1 METRVTSETKEVII
15 GHGLPTVIIG
25 ERINPAANKKLNE
38 ALSSGSNFE
47 DIVRN
52 EAQTQVALGA
62 DMVDV
67 NVSAFGVDEVALLPV
82 AVKAAQEAVDVPL
95 CLDSNNPEAIAA
107 ALKVYKGKPLVNS
120 VSGETPSITKVLP
133 LIKEYGAAVVGLVQ
147 DDQGVPKNADRRLEV
162 ANNILETAM
171 KAGIP
176 REDVL
181 IDCLAFAVGAD
192 TDSGPE
198 VLIAIQR
205 VRDELG
211 LNQTIGASNIS
222 FGLPDREVLNTAFLP
237 MIVEKGVTCLITS
250 AKKAIP
256 IVRGI
261 DLILARDKRARRYM
275 EAYRMRKAAA
285 EKK

>member
-1 METRVTSETKEVII
+1 METRVTSATKEVVI

-25 ERINPAANKKLNE
+25 ERINPAANKKLTE
-38 ALSSGSNFE
+38 ALTAGGFE
-47 DIVRN
+47 EIVRK
-52 EAQTQVALGA
+52 EAITQVELGA
-62 DMVDV
+62 DMIDV
-67 NVSAFGVDEVALLPV
+67 NVGAFGVDEAALLPV
-82 AVKAAQEAVDVPL
+82 AVKAVMEAVDVPL
-95 CLDSNNPEAIAA
+95 CIDSANTDAIEA

-120 VSGETPSITKVLP
+120 VSGETPSITKVMP

-147 DDQGVPKNADRRLEV
+147 DDEGVPRDADRRLVV
-162 ANNILETAM
+162 ANTILDTAM

-198 VLIAIQR
+198 ILTAIKR

-211 LNQTIGASNIS
+211 LNQTLGASNVS
-222 FGLPDREVLNTAFLP
+222 FGLPDREVINTAFLP
-237 MIVEKGVTCLITS
+237 MIIEGGVTCLITS

-256 IVRGI
+256 TVRAV

-275 EAYRMRKAAA
+275 EAYRMRAAA
-285 EKK
+285 KK

>member
-1 METRVTSETKEVII
+1 
-15 GHGLPTVIIG
+15 
-25 ERINPAANKKLNE
+25 
-38 ALSSGSNFE
+38 
-47 DIVRN
+47 
-52 EAQTQVALGA
+52 
-62 DMVDV
+62 
-67 NVSAFGVDEVALLPV
+67 
-82 AVKAAQEAVDVPL
+82 
-95 CLDSNNPEAIAA
+95 
-107 ALKVYKGKPLVNS
+107 
-120 VSGETPSITKVLP
+120 
-133 LIKEYGAAVVGLVQ
+133 
-147 DDQGVPKNADRRLEV
+147 DRRLVV
-162 ANNILETAM
+162 ANKILDTAL

-181 IDCLAFAVGAD
+181 IDCLVFAVGAD

-198 VLIAIQR
+198 VLKAIQR

-211 LNQTIGASNIS
+211 LNQTLGASNIS

-275 EAYRMRKAAA
+275 EGYRMRQAAA
-285 EKK
+285 KK

>member
-1 METRVTSETKEVII
+1 LETRVTGSEKEVVI

-25 ERINPAANKKLNE
+25 ERINPAANKKLNQ
-38 ALSSGSNFE
+38 ALTEGGDFE
-47 DIVRN
+47 EIVRN
-52 EAQTQVALGA
+52 EATTQVNLGA
-62 DMVDV
+62 DMIDI
-67 NVSAFGVDEVALLPV
+67 NISAFGVDEVSLLPK
-82 AVKAAQEAVDVPL
+82 AVKAAQEVVNVPL
-95 CLDSNNPEAIAA
+95 CIDSNNSDAIAA

-133 LIKEYGAAVVGLVQ
+133 MIKEYGAAVVGLVQ
-147 DDQGVPKNADRRLEV
+147 DDEGVPKDADRRLVV
-162 ANNILETAM
+162 ANKILDTAV

-198 VLIAIQR
+198 VLKAIQR

-211 LNQTIGASNIS
+211 LNQTLGASNIS
-222 FGLPDREVLNTAFLP
+222 FGLPDREVINTAFLP

-256 IVRGI
+256 VVRAI

-275 EAYRMRKAAA
+275 ESYRMRAAA
-285 EKK
+285 KK

>member
-1 METRVTSETKEVII
+1 METRVTGTEKEVVI

-38 ALSSGSNFE
+38 ALSTGGDFE
-47 DIVRN
+47 EIIRK
-52 EAQTQVALGA
+52 EATTQVGLGA
-62 DMVDV
+62 DMIDV
-67 NVSAFGVDEVALLPV
+67 NVGAFGVDEVALLPV
-82 AVKAAQEAVDVPL
+82 AVKAVQEVVDVPL
-95 CLDSNNPEAIAA
+95 CIDSSNPDAIAS
-107 ALKVYKGKPLVNS
+107 ALKVYRGKPLVNS
-120 VSGETPSITKVLP
+120 TSGETPSITRVMP

-147 DDQGVPKNADRRLEV
+147 DDEGVPKNADRRLEV
-162 ANNILETAM
+162 ANKILDTAL

-198 VLIAIQR
+198 ILAAIQR

-211 LNQTIGASNIS
+211 LNQTLGASNVS
-222 FGLPDREVLNTAFLP
+222 FGLPDREIINAAFLP

-256 IVRGI
+256 IVRAV

-275 EAYRMRKAAA
+275 ESYRMRQAAQ
-285 EKK
+285 K